1 MVFFNRVYPPVRGAT
16 GRMLRDLAHGF
27 AKDGWDVTVVTVGP
41 QRRKERDGGV
51 RVIRLGGGGGRKNLF
66 FYTIV
71 WLRMFFTGL
80 SLPRHDLIVTMTDP
94 PLFVMAGRM
103 LARIKKTRHMNWC
116 QDLYPDLLPTLG
128 IRLPRGLMQWLKVA
142 SRRSMKSCD
151 KVVVIGRCMAKHL
164 THGGLDPRRIAVI
177 PNWPDAE
184 LSNPS
189 DTVPQASKILNVENA
204 RPYSQLF
211 KDTDPKFRILYAG
224 NMGRAHPVQTILD
237 AAGLLALQYP
247 DIEFV
252 FVGEGP
258 AFDRLSQER
267 AKRGLENIRFLP
279 WQPASRLRELMESGD
294 VHLITVSQDAA
305 GLLVP
310 CKLYASLAV
319 GRPCIMVGPQES
331 EAARVITD
339 FHAGHVVPQGEAAE
353 LAGVIASYR
362 MDGERWF
369 KAHEGAARAGSIF
382 LPEESIKAWIERA
395 RDIAGVQHMMRLRKK
410 AA

>member
-1 MVFFNRVYPPVRGAT
+1 
-16 GRMLRDLAHGF
+16 MLRDLAHGF
-27 AKDGWDVTVVTVGP
+27 ARDGWEVTVVTVGP

-51 RVIRLGGGGGRKNLF
+51 RVIRLGGGGGRKNLL
-66 FYTIV
+66 FYILV
-71 WLRMFFTGL
+71 WIRMLLVGL
-80 SLPRHDLIVTMTDP
+80 SLPRHDLVVTMSDP
-94 PLFVMAGRM
+94 PLFVMAGR
-103 LARIKKTRHMNWC
+103 LIARMKKTRHMNWC
-116 QDLYPDLLPTLG
+116 QDLYPDLLPSLG
-128 IRLPRGLMQWLKVA
+128 IRLPQRVMQWLKVA
-142 SRRSMKSCD
+142 SRRAMKSCD

-184 LSNPS
+184 LVTPPAA
-189 DTVPQASKILNVENA
+189 PQTSKILNVENA
-204 RPYSQLF
+204 RPYSELF

-294 VHLITVSQDAA
+294 VHLITVNQDAA

-310 CKLYASLAV
+310 CKLYAALAV
-319 GRPCIMVGPQES
+319 GRPVIMVGPQES
-331 EAARVITD
+331 EAARVIGD
-339 FHAGHVVPQGEAAE
+339 FHAGKVVAQGEAAE

-369 KAHEGAARAGSIF
+369 KAHEGAQSAGGVF
-382 LPEESIKAWIERA
+382 VPEESIKAWIERA
-395 RDIAGVQHMMRLRKK
+395 RDIAGVKNMMRLRKK